1 MSDTVEPKRSFAAG
15 SGPAAQG
22 QKRAL
27 AARPGVALGRIM
39 GIPISLDYSWF
50 LVFALLTWILGS
62 SYYPSEFKN
71 WPPLLYWVTGA
82 ATAIL
87 LFASVLLHE
96 LGHSYIALRF
106 GMTVRSITLF
116 IFGGVAQIGAE
127 PPSAKAEFLIA
138 LAGPAVSLGLAAGF
152 WVVQHML
159 AGIEPL
165 WGMAKYL
172 AYINLALALFNLI
185 PGFPLDG
192 GRVFRALIW
201 AGTKNLR
208 QATLIAANAGRFFGF
223 LFILAGIWRI
233 FSGDIGGG
241 IWVAF
246 IGWFLDN
253 AASAQ
258 VHQVVF
264 QGLLAGRAVSQAMST
279 QCVSVAADTVLQQL
293 VDEHV
298 LGMGR
303 RCLLV
308 SRGADTVGLMTL
320 HRIKEVPKAEWSTT
334 TAADIMIPMRE
345 VISVGPSSDLW
356 AALQLMDR
364 DGVNQIPVMSGSEVV
379 GMLSREDIVTYLRT
393 VQELGT

>member
-1 MSDTVEPKRSFAAG
+1 MKEPVEPRQSHPAG
-15 SGPAAQG
+15 SDADG
-22 QKRAL
+22 QERKSAL
-27 AARPGVALGRIM
+27 TARSGVSLGRIM

-71 WPPLLYWVTGA
+71 WSPLLYWVTGA

-96 LGHSYIALRF
+96 LGHSYVALRY
-106 GMTVRSITLF
+106 GMTVRGITLF
-116 IFGGVAQIGAE
+116 IFGGVAQLGAE
-127 PPSAKAEFLIA
+127 PPSAKAELLIA
-138 LAGPAVSLGLAAGF
+138 MAGPVVSLGLAAGLS
-152 WVVQHML
+152 VVQPVL
-159 AGIEPL
+159 VSVEPL

-192 GRVFRALIW
+192 GRVFRAMIW
-201 AGTKNLR
+201 ALTKNLR
-208 QATLIAANAGRFFGF
+208 KATLIAANTGRFFGF
-223 LFILAGIWRI
+223 LFILAGVWRM

-241 IWVAF
+241 IWIAF
-246 IGWFLDN
+246 IGWFLDK

-258 VHQVVF
+258 VHQVAF

-303 RCLLV
+303 RCFLV
-308 SRGADTVGLMTL
+308 SRGTDTVGLMTL
-320 HRIKEVPKAEWSTT
+320 HRIKEVPKSEWTST
-334 TAADIMIPMRE
+334 TAAEIMIPMRE
-345 VISVGPSSDLW
+345 VKSIGPSTDLW
-356 AALQLMDR
+356 AAMQLMDR
-364 DGVNQIPVMSGSEVV
+364 DGVNQLPVMSGSEVA